1 MNLRYIIL
9 LIAFITNCITYAQ
22 QPGINPKNMSDCRT
36 AQFKGNV
43 ATVHETITAIDY
55 SHRTIKL
62 GDVMNSS
69 KYYYNENGDITKEE
83 RYDGN
88 GLLVQKTI
96 YQYKDGL
103 KSVSTT
109 YDASDIRTLQTLYAN
124 TADGFCARL
133 RCTDA
138 IGVTIST
145 SEISI
150 KENWTKQ
157 SEEFNDGEIVDSEW
171 FYNAKGELIKTTS
184 KGQGTNSIST
194 ITLNKEGFPSKMVIK
209 NNGTRTTYEYTY
221 GNISPEGNWL
231 EMIVYKD
238 GTPIEK
244 RERIITLR

>member
-1 MNLRYIIL
+1 MVERNSRKVYV
-9 LIAFITNCITYAQ
+9 
-22 QPGINPKNMSDCRT
+22 GVVVS
-36 AQFKGNV
+36 NV
-43 ATVHETITAIDY
+43 NDKTITAIDY

-88 GLLVQKTI
+88 GLLIQKTI

-157 SEEFNDGEIVDSEW
+157 TEEFQDGEIVDTEW
-171 FYNAKGELIKTTS
+171 FYNNKGELIKKIS
-184 KGQGTNSIST
+184 NGQETDYIST
-194 ITLNKEGFPSKMVIK
+194 ITLNNKGFPIK
-209 NNGTRTTYEYTY
+209 NIVKTNNSRTIFEFVY
-221 GNISPEGNWL
+221 GKISPEGNWL
-231 EMIVYKD
+231 ERTVYKD
-238 GTPIEK
+238 GIPIEK
-244 RERIITLR
+244 HERTISLH